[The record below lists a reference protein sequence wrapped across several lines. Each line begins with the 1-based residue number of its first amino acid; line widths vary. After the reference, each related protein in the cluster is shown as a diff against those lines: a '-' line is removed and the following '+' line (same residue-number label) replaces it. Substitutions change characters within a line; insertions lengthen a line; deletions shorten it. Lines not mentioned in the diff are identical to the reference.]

1 MVDLAISVG
10 QTQTPEAVL
19 FWVLAP
25 LTVAAALAMLL
36 VKKAVHS
43 AILMASVMI
52 NLAIFYIAQDAL
64 FLGIVQI
71 VVYTGA
77 VMMLFLFILML
88 VGVDSSDSLTETI
101 PGLRP
106 IAITAAVGFG
116 GLMVSLIGRA
126 TLGRSAIGL
135 EAANSNGNVKG
146 IAQLLFSTYVWPF
159 EVVSALLI
167 TAALGA
173 MVLAHHQSL
182 QLRPTQRQLSTQ
194 RFRGASLANAA
205 GLPAPGVFARHN
217 AVDVPA
223 LLPDGTPAANSINAT
238 LQARGDMLTSGTF
251 ELGKVDTSK
260 GEEKLMDAANYLYLS
275 ALLFTIGAVGV
286 VVRRNAIVVFMCVEL
301 MLNAAN
307 LAFVTFSR
315 INGDLNGQV
324 VAFFTMVV
332 AACEVVVGLAIIVT
346 IYRSR
351 RSASV
356 DDASLLKR

>member
-1 MVDLAISVG
+1 MLDLAISVG

-25 LTVAAALAMLL
+25 LTVAAALGMLL

-43 AILMASVMI
+43 AILMASVMV

-106 IAITAAVGFG
+106 IAITAALGFG
-116 GLMVSLIGRA
+116 GLMMSLISRA
-126 TLGRSAIGL
+126 TLGRNAIGL
-135 EAANSNGNVKG
+135 DAANSLGNVEG
-146 IAQLLFSTYVWPF
+146 IAQLLFSRFVWPF

-173 MVLAHHQSL
+173 MVLAHHQSI
-182 QLRPTQRQLSTQ
+182 QVRPTQRQLSTQ
-194 RFRGASLANAA
+194 RFRGKSLANAA

-238 LQARGDMLTSGTF
+238 LQARGDMLPSGTF

-260 GEEKLMDAANYLYLS
+260 GEEK
-275 ALLFTIGAVGV
+275 
-286 VVRRNAIVVFMCVEL
+286 
-301 MLNAAN
+301 
-307 LAFVTFSR
+307 
-315 INGDLNGQV
+315 
-324 VAFFTMVV
+324 
-332 AACEVVVGLAIIVT
+332 
-346 IYRSR
+346 
-351 RSASV
+351 
-356 DDASLLKR
+356 

>member
-10 QTQTPEAVL
+10 QTQTPEALL

-25 LTVAAALAMLL
+25 LTVAAALGMLL

-106 IAITAAVGFG
+106 IAITAALGFG
-116 GLMVSLIGRA
+116 GLMMSLISRA
-126 TLGRSAIGL
+126 TLGRNAIGL
-135 EAANSNGNVKG
+135 DAANSLGNVEG
-146 IAQLLFSTYVWPF
+146 IAQLLFSRYVWPF

-173 MVLAHHQSL
+173 MVLAHHQSI
-182 QLRPTQRQLSTQ
+182 QVRPTQRQLSTQ
-194 RFRGASLANAA
+194 RFRGESLANAA

-260 GEEKLMDAANYLYLS
+260 GEEK
-275 ALLFTIGAVGV
+275 
-286 VVRRNAIVVFMCVEL
+286 
-301 MLNAAN
+301 
-307 LAFVTFSR
+307 
-315 INGDLNGQV
+315 
-324 VAFFTMVV
+324 
-332 AACEVVVGLAIIVT
+332 
-346 IYRSR
+346 
-351 RSASV
+351 
-356 DDASLLKR
+356 

>member
-1 MVDLAISVG
+1 MLDLAISVG

-25 LTVAAALAMLL
+25 LTVAAALGMLL

-43 AILMASVMI
+43 AILMASVMV
-52 NLAIFYIAQDAL
+52 NLAVFYIAQDAL

-106 IAITAAVGFG
+106 IAIVAAVGFG

-126 TLGRSAIGL
+126 TLGRNAIGL
-135 EAANSNGNVKG
+135 EAANSLGNVEG
-146 IAQLLFSTYVWPF
+146 IAQLLFSRFVWPF

-173 MVLAHHQSL
+173 MVLAHHQSI
-182 QLRPTQRQLSTQ
+182 QVRPTQRQLSTQ
-194 RFRGASLANAA
+194 RFRGKSLANAA

-260 GEEKLMDAANYLYLS
+260 GEEK
-275 ALLFTIGAVGV
+275 
-286 VVRRNAIVVFMCVEL
+286 
-301 MLNAAN
+301 
-307 LAFVTFSR
+307 
-315 INGDLNGQV
+315 
-324 VAFFTMVV
+324 
-332 AACEVVVGLAIIVT
+332 
-346 IYRSR
+346 
-351 RSASV
+351 
-356 DDASLLKR
+356 

>member
-10 QTQTPEAVL
+10 QTQTPEALL

-25 LTVAAALAMLL
+25 LTVAAALGMLL

-116 GLMVSLIGRA
+116 GLMLSLIGRA
-126 TLGRSAIGL
+126 TLGRNAIGL
-135 EAANSNGNVKG
+135 DAANSNGNVKG

-260 GEEKLMDAANYLYLS
+260 GEEK
-275 ALLFTIGAVGV
+275 
-286 VVRRNAIVVFMCVEL
+286 
-301 MLNAAN
+301 
-307 LAFVTFSR
+307 
-315 INGDLNGQV
+315 
-324 VAFFTMVV
+324 
-332 AACEVVVGLAIIVT
+332 
-346 IYRSR
+346 
-351 RSASV
+351 
-356 DDASLLKR
+356 

>member
-1 MVDLAISVG
+1 MLDLAISVG

-25 LTVAAALAMLL
+25 LTVAAALGMLL

-43 AILMASVMI
+43 AILMASVMV
-52 NLAIFYIAQDAL
+52 NLAVFYIAQDAL

-126 TLGRSAIGL
+126 TLGRNAIGL
-135 EAANSNGNVKG
+135 EAANSLGNVKG

-173 MVLAHHQSL
+173 MVLAQHQSI
-182 QLRPTQRQLSTQ
+182 QVRPTQRQLSTQ
-194 RFRGASLANAA
+194 RFRGKSLANAA

-260 GEEKLMDAANYLYLS
+260 GEEK
-275 ALLFTIGAVGV
+275 
-286 VVRRNAIVVFMCVEL
+286 
-301 MLNAAN
+301 
-307 LAFVTFSR
+307 
-315 INGDLNGQV
+315 
-324 VAFFTMVV
+324 
-332 AACEVVVGLAIIVT
+332 
-346 IYRSR
+346 
-351 RSASV
+351 
-356 DDASLLKR
+356 

>member
-10 QTQTPEAVL
+10 QTQTPEALL

-25 LTVAAALAMLL
+25 LTVAAALGMLL

-43 AILMASVMI
+43 AILMASVMV

-106 IAITAAVGFG
+106 IAITAALGFG
-116 GLMVSLIGRA
+116 GLMMSLISRA
-126 TLGRSAIGL
+126 TLGRNAIGL
-135 EAANSNGNVKG
+135 DAANSLGNVEG
-146 IAQLLFSTYVWPF
+146 IAQLLFSRYVWPF

-173 MVLAHHQSL
+173 MVLAHHQSI
-182 QLRPTQRQLSTQ
+182 QVRPTQRQLSTQ
-194 RFRGASLANAA
+194 RFRGKSLANAA

-238 LQARGDMLTSGTF
+238 LQARGDMLPSGTF

-260 GEEKLMDAANYLYLS
+260 GEEK
-275 ALLFTIGAVGV
+275 
-286 VVRRNAIVVFMCVEL
+286 
-301 MLNAAN
+301 
-307 LAFVTFSR
+307 
-315 INGDLNGQV
+315 
-324 VAFFTMVV
+324 
-332 AACEVVVGLAIIVT
+332 
-346 IYRSR
+346 
-351 RSASV
+351 
-356 DDASLLKR
+356 

>member
-25 LTVAAALAMLL
+25 LTVAAALGMLL

-43 AILMASVMI
+43 AILMASVMV

-116 GLMVSLIGRA
+116 GLMLSLIGRA
-126 TLGRSAIGL
+126 TLGRNAIGL
-135 EAANSNGNVKG
+135 DAANSIGNVKG

-173 MVLAHHQSL
+173 MVLAHHQSI
-182 QLRPTQRQLSTQ
+182 QVRPTQRQLSTQ
-194 RFRGASLANAA
+194 RFRGKSLANAA

-260 GEEKLMDAANYLYLS
+260 GEEK
-275 ALLFTIGAVGV
+275 
-286 VVRRNAIVVFMCVEL
+286 
-301 MLNAAN
+301 
-307 LAFVTFSR
+307 
-315 INGDLNGQV
+315 
-324 VAFFTMVV
+324 
-332 AACEVVVGLAIIVT
+332 
-346 IYRSR
+346 
-351 RSASV
+351 
-356 DDASLLKR
+356 